1 MNQQDQALA
10 QAIAQDLEDSASLI
24 NGRKFSSVYF
34 GGGTPSLTSIDA
46 MKEILEAIKQYPL
59 DENIEITFEMNPR
72 DVTKEKLR
80 SLTKIGINRF
90 SLGLQS
96 FHDKE
101 LIALGRNHDKGS
113 GIKAVNLLQDTNLTI
128 DLMYGIEHQTEA
140 SFKNS
145 LQQFVASKANHL
157 SLYQLTIEPNT
168 IFYKKELK
176 LPNEEV
182 IENMEHIAREVLES
196 NNFVQYEVSSWA
208 RAGFESKHN
217 VNYWQFGDFLGVG
230 PGAHSKI
237 TLDEGIS
244 RFRKIKPLNGYIK
257 KQTMT
262 ERTIVQGDELDLD
275 LAMNLLRIKNGISQD
290 QISTSLPESFLRKY
304 EVGVTEGLLLKNKVG
319 TTERGYQYLNE
330 TIKLFF

>member
-72 DVTKEKLR
+72 DVTKEKLH

-101 LIALGRNHDKGS
+101 LMALGRNHDKAS
-113 GIKAVNLLQDTNLTI
+113 GIKAVNLLQDTNVTI

-140 SFKNS
+140 SFKDS
-145 LQQFVASKANHL
+145 LKQFVASRANHL

-176 LPNEEV
+176 LPKEEV

-196 NNFVQYEVSSWA
+196 NNFIQYDS
-208 RAGFESKHN
+208 
-217 VNYWQFGDFLGVG
+217 
-230 PGAHSKI
+230 
-237 TLDEGIS
+237 
-244 RFRKIKPLNGYIK
+244 
-257 KQTMT
+257 
-262 ERTIVQGDELDLD
+262 
-275 LAMNLLRIKNGISQD
+275 
-290 QISTSLPESFLRKY
+290 
-304 EVGVTEGLLLKNKVG
+304 
-319 TTERGYQYLNE
+319 
-330 TIKLFF
+330 